1 VKWPAFLTTELIM
14 RFAFAVALVIV
25 VVAAFFALQN
35 SQVIQ
40 VSFFLWRFEGPL
52 VLVLLVTF
60 AAGILAGWLAA
71 IPSGW
76 KKSRQLAELKREL
89 RQKEPQ
95 GGPQVK

>member
-1 VKWPAFLTTELIM
+1 M
-14 RFAFAVALVIV
+14 RFAFAFALIII
-25 VVAAFFALQN
+25 VVAALFALQN

-40 VSFFLWRFEGPL
+40 VGFFLWRFEGPL
-52 VLVLLVTF
+52 VMVLLVTF

-89 RQKEPQ
+89 RLKSPQ
-95 GGPQVK
+95 GGLKEK